1 MPYTEHR
8 FRYITVVV
16 WYIDTLMLTREKM
29 LSGIL
34 FRRRRR
40 SESQVIA
47 LLSALIALVAF
58 LLPLSVHGQA
68 IKSAEALTLSQA
80 IELGLK
86 YHPNIMAAVST
97 VKVNEARIG
106 EAKANYYPQISLTEG
121 YSRISPATAG
131 SVSTSTVGTG
141 SVGQVGISSGGGAYD
156 QYTTSA
162 NLSQTL
168 YDFGKTSSQVKV
180 QSLTTDSTR
189 ADLENLRDQVV
200 LSVKQGYF
208 NLLQTQLNREVAKEA
223 VKQFEAHLR
232 QAQGFYQV
240 GTKPKFDVTKAEVD
254 LSNAKVT
261 LIKTENQIRIA
272 RVTLNNAM
280 GIPDAPADYRLADSL
295 TYKKYDLSFEGALQR
310 AYSQRSD
317 LQSLIK
323 KKEAAQESINL
334 SQKGYVPTL
343 TGSASYYYTG
353 SSFPLNNGWSMG
365 ASLSVPIF
373 SGFLTKY
380 QVLEAQ
386 SARDVAAANEAQ
398 LRQDVLLQLQQA
410 FSNLRDAGER
420 IQATEVGVRQGKEN
434 LELANGRYQAGVGNP
449 IEVTDSVVALANAEF
464 LYNQALFDY
473 KVAVASIEK
482 AMGAR

>member
-1 MPYTEHR
+1 MSKGEEMYLGRLFKTGGR
-8 FRYITVVV
+8 SGSRIVNLIFVGL
-16 WYIDTLMLTREKM
+16 TLLLT
-29 LSGIL
+29 
-34 FRRRRR
+34 
-40 SESQVIA
+40 
-47 LLSALIALVAF
+47 LLSPIIAR
-58 LLPLSVHGQA
+58 GQA
-68 IKSAEALTLSQA
+68 ISSGEALTLSGA

-86 YHPNIMAAVST
+86 NHPSIMAAVST

-106 EAKANYYPQISLTEG
+106 EAKANYYPQISLTET
-121 YSRISPATAG
+121 YSKISPASAG
-131 SVSTSTVGTG
+131 SVSASTVGAG
-141 SVGQVGISSGGGAYD
+141 SVGQVGISSGGGSYD

-168 YDFGKTSSQVKV
+168 YDFGKTTSQVKV

-208 NLLQTQLNREVAKEA
+208 NLLQTQLNREVAMEA
-223 VKQFEAHLR
+223 VKQFQDHLR

-254 LSNAKVT
+254 LSNARVS
-261 LIKTENQIRIA
+261 LIKVENQVRIA

-280 GIPDAPADYRLADSL
+280 GIPDAPGDYKLTDSL
-295 TYKKYDLSFEGALQR
+295 SYKKYDVSFEDALQR
-310 AYSQRSD
+310 AYGQRSD

-323 KKEAAQESINL
+323 KREAAKESINL
-334 SQKGYVPTL
+334 SQKGYVPIV
-343 TGSASYYYTG
+343 TGNASYYYTG
-353 SSFPLNNGWSMG
+353 GSFPLNNGWSMG
-365 ASLSVPIF
+365 ASLSFPLF
-373 SGFLTKY
+373 SGFLTRY

-386 SARDVAAANEAQ
+386 SARDAAAANEAQ
-398 LRQDVLLQLQQA
+398 LRQDILLQVQQG

-420 IQATEVGVRQGKEN
+420 IQAAEVGVRQGKEN
-434 LELANGRYQAGVGNP
+434 LDLANGRYQAGVGNP

-473 KVAVASIEK
+473 KVAAANIEK